1 MDYMMTHTSN
11 NVNSAVEIIKRIGGE
26 KIGFII
32 QYGSTVTGEQTPL
45 SDIDIAV
52 YYHGTKKQRFDFII
66 TVLGSVDDR
75 FDIHIFQDL
84 PLYIQ
89 QEVISKGK
97 LLYQQDFST
106 TFDIFMR
113 TIQRFSDFKP
123 LLDIY
128 YEGLEG

>member
-11 NVNSAVEIIKRIGGE
+11 NVNSAVEIIKKIGGE

>member
-1 MDYMMTHTSN
+1 MTSAAN
-11 NVNSAVEIIKRIGGE
+11 NIKSVVNIIKKIGGE

-52 YYHGTKKQRFDFII
+52 FYHGTKKQRFEFII
-66 TVLGSVDDR
+66 TVLGSVDDQ

-97 LLYQQDFST
+97 LLYQQDFET

>member
-1 MDYMMTHTSN
+1 MNPSDNTVKSVVKT
-11 NVNSAVEIIKRIGGE
+11 IKKIGGE

-45 SDIDIAV
+45 SDIDIAI
-52 YYHGTKKQRFDFII
+52 YYNGTKKQRFEFII
-66 TVLGSVDDR
+66 TLLGSVDNQ

-128 YEGLEG
+128 YEGLE

>member
-1 MDYMMTHTSN
+1 MTPEDN
-11 NVNSAVEIIKRIGGE
+11 NIKSVVKTIKKIGGK

-52 YYHGTKKQRFDFII
+52 YYQGTKKQRFDFII

-97 LLYQQDFST
+97 ILYQRDFET
-106 TFDIFMR
+106 TFDIFMK

-128 YEGLEG
+128 YEELEE

>member
-1 MDYMMTHTSN
+1 MTPEDN
-11 NVNSAVEIIKRIGGE
+11 NIKSVVKTIKKIGGK

-52 YYHGTKKQRFDFII
+52 YHHGTEKQRFEFII
-66 TVLGSVDDR
+66 TVLGSVDDQ

-97 LLYQQDFST
+97 LLYQRDFET

-128 YEGLEG
+128 YDGLEG

>member
-1 MDYMMTHTSN
+1 MMNPTTN
-11 NVNSAVEIIKRIGGE
+11 NVNSAVEIIKKIGGE

-66 TVLGSVDDR
+66 TVLGNVNDQ

>member
-1 MDYMMTHTSN
+1 MTPEDN
-11 NVNSAVEIIKRIGGE
+11 NIKSVVKTIKKIGGK

-52 YYHGTKKQRFDFII
+52 YYQGTKKQRFDFII

-97 LLYQQDFST
+97 ILYQRDFET
-106 TFDIFMR
+106 TFDIFMK

>member
-52 YYHGTKKQRFDFII
+52 YYQGTKKQRFDFII
-66 TVLGSVDDR
+66 TVLGSVDDQ

-97 LLYQQDFST
+97 LLYQRDFET

>member
-66 TVLGSVDDR
+66 TVLGNVNDQ

>member
-1 MDYMMTHTSN
+1 MNPSDNTVKSVVKT
-11 NVNSAVEIIKRIGGE
+11 IKKIGGE

-45 SDIDIAV
+45 SDIDIAI
-52 YYHGTKKQRFDFII
+52 YYNGTKKQRFEFII
-66 TVLGSVDDR
+66 TLLGSVDNQ

-97 LLYQQDFST
+97 LLYQQDFSN

-128 YEGLEG
+128 YEGLE

>member
-1 MDYMMTHTSN
+1 MTPEDN
-11 NVNSAVEIIKRIGGE
+11 NIKSVVKTIKKIGGK

-45 SDIDIAV
+45 SDIDIAI

-66 TVLGSVDDR
+66 TVLGSIDDQ

-97 LLYQQDFST
+97 ILYQRDFET

>member
-1 MDYMMTHTSN
+1 MTPEDN
-11 NVNSAVEIIKRIGGE
+11 NIKSIVKTIKKIGG
-26 KIGFII
+26 KQIGFII

-52 YYHGTKKQRFDFII
+52 YYHGTEKQRFEFII
-66 TVLGSVDDR
+66 TVLGSVDDQ

-97 LLYQQDFST
+97 LLYQRDFET

>member
-1 MDYMMTHTSN
+1 MTPEDN
-11 NVNSAVEIIKRIGGE
+11 NIKSIVKTIKKIGGK

-52 YYHGTKKQRFDFII
+52 YYHGTEKQRFEFII
-66 TVLGSVDDR
+66 TVLGSVDDQ

-97 LLYQQDFST
+97 LLYQRDFET

>member
-1 MDYMMTHTSN
+1 MTPEDN
-11 NVNSAVEIIKRIGGE
+11 NINSVVKTIKKIGGK

-32 QYGSTVTGEQTPL
+32 QYGSTVTGNQTPL

-52 YYHGTKKQRFDFII
+52 YYHGTEKQRFEFII
-66 TVLGSVDDR
+66 TVLGSVDDQ

-97 LLYQQDFST
+97 LLYQRDFET

-128 YEGLEG
+128 YKGLEE

>member
-1 MDYMMTHTSN
+1 MTSAAN
-11 NVNSAVEIIKRIGGE
+11 NIKSVVNIIKKIGWE

-32 QYGSTVTGEQTPL
+32 QYGSTVTNEQTPL

-52 YYHGTKKQRFDFII
+52 YYHGTEKQRFDFII
-66 TVLGSVDDR
+66 TVLGSVDDQ
-75 FDIHIFQDL
+75 FDIHVFQDL

-89 QEVISKGK
+89 QDVISKGK
-97 LLYQQDFST
+97 LLYQQDFET

-128 YEGLEG
+128 YEGLEE

>member
-1 MDYMMTHTSN
+1 MTSAAN
-11 NVNSAVEIIKRIGGE
+11 NLKSVVKIIKKIGGK

-52 YYHGTKKQRFDFII
+52 FYHGTKKQRFEFII
-66 TVLGSVDDR
+66 TVLGSVDDQ

-97 LLYQQDFST
+97 LLYQRDFET